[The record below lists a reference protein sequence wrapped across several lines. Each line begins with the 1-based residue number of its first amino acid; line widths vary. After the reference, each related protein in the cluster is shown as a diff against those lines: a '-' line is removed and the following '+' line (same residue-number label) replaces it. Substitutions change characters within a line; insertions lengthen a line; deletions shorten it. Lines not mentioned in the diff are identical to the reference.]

1 MMYPSEGLY
10 KGPAEMLYSGALSAA
25 PHNCVDADA
34 AAVAPPE
41 RHQNRGRFFGPSRKN
56 LSTVSLS
63 GGHDGERL
71 VRADPPRNRHVS
83 VSVLTHVRAAQL
95 EPR

>member
-1 MMYPSEGLY
+1 MMHLSGGLY
-10 KGPAEMLYSGALSAA
+10 KEGSEMLYSGALSAA

-34 AAVAPPE
+34 AASAPPQE
-41 RHQNRGRFFGPSRKN
+41 HQNRGRFFGRILKHQRV
-56 LSTVSLS
+56 VSLS

-71 VRADPPRNRHVS
+71 VRADPPRNGQLS
-83 VSVLTHVRAAQL
+83 TSVLTHVRAAQL

>member
-10 KGPAEMLYSGALSAA
+10 KAPGEMLYSGALSVA

-34 AAVAPPE
+34 TAVAPQQE
-41 RHQNRGRFFGPSRKN
+41 HQNRGRFFGPSLKN
-56 LSTVSLS
+56 QKSASLS
-63 GGHDGERL
+63 VGHDGERL
-71 VRADPPRNRHVS
+71 VRADPPRNGQLS
-83 VSVLTHVRAAQL
+83 TSALTHVRAAQL